1 MNYWYFS
8 ITIYSE
14 LDEVE
19 YVEKGIVIAENQD
32 EVEQKLARFYNG
44 DIIKKMELQ
53 WLTNE
58 EVCLLPSELN
68 ICPDF

>member
-32 EVEQKLARFYNG
+32 EVERKLARFYNG

-68 ICPDF
+68 ICPDL